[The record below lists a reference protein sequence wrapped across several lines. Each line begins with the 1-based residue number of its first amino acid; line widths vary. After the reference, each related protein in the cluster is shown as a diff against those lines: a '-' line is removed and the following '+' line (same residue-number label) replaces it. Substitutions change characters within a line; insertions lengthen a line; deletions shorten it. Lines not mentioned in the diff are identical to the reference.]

1 MTKVI
6 NLFSVAFAFVG
17 EFLRILFIGALL
29 GAIICSPFMVLLML
43 ALIYWG

>member
-6 NLFSVAFAFVG
+6 NLFSVVLACVY
-17 EFLRILFIGALL
+17 EFLRFLFVGTLL
-29 GAIICSPFMVLLML
+29 IAVISSPFMVLLML